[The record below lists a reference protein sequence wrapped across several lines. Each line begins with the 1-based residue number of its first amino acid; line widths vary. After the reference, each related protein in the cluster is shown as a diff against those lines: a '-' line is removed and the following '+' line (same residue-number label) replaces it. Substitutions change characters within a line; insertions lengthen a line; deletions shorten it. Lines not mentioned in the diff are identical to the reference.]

1 MSPIDRRILE
11 AVSSRK
17 RPATCVRLL
26 QVAAQFGVAP
36 QVDRYFDLFVLP
48 ADKHEAIRDAACRF
62 ICRLRLG
69 KNYPTSDKPHARARS
84 LSLIA

>member
-1 MSPIDRRILE
+1 MSPIDRLILE

-17 RPATCVRLL
+17 QPATCVRLL
-26 QVAAQFGVAP
+26 QAAAKFGVAP
-36 QVDRYFDLFVLP
+36 QVDRFFELFVLT
-48 ADKHEAIRDAACRF
+48 ADKHEAIRDAACRV

-69 KNYPTSDKPHARARS
+69 EDYPTGDEPHARASS